1 MKNVIKVIALTLV
14 LAMSLVML
22 VSCGDKSGAIKSAFE
37 KEGYT
42 VESIKADNEDAKDLL
57 ELLFDDEQ
65 MEKIA
70 QYEILLCKKDGLTN
84 IGKTAIV
91 IKFPSADDIKS
102 MLTDEDGKTESY
114 DEAVEDGAINGNCLI
129 ITLSEDSAKI
139 FKEA

>member
-42 VESIKADNEDAKDLL
+42 VKSVDATDEDAKDLL
-57 ELLFDDEQ
+57 EILFDDEQ
-65 MEKIA
+65 MEEIA
-70 QYEILLCKKDGLTN
+70 KYEIILCTKDGLLN
-84 IGKTAIV
+84 ALKTAIV
-91 IKFPSADDIKS
+91 IKFPSSDDIKT
-102 MLTDEDGKTESY
+102 MLTDDDGDTEAY
-114 DEAVEDGAINGNCLI
+114 DEAVEDGTINGNCLI
-129 ITLSEDSAKI
+129 ITLSEDSVKI